1 MSENCDLIIIFQIY
15 GQFGAIRKLNSGRV
29 VCETYIFINSNL
41 LPPHP
46 STTSKRTPKKPINIR
61 VNQDFPL
68 SRRATDEKSEITLSG
83 LYRDCFYINNFE
95 QILKFCGPVPQCI
108 FVSSCHYRLKIF

>member
-1 MSENCDLIIIFQIY
+1 MSVYVRDYFEVSSIILTIFRRR
-15 GQFGAIRKLNSGRV
+15 GGGGGGGGGN
-29 VCETYIFINSNL
+29 

-68 SRRATDEKSEITLSG
+68 SRRATDEKLEITLSG

-108 FVSSCHYRLKIF
+108 FVSSCHYRLKIL